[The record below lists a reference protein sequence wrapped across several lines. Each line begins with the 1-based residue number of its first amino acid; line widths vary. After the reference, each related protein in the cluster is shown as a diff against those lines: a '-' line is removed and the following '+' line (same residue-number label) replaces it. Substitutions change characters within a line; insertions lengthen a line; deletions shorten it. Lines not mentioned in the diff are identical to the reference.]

1 MEDLPANDPRVLQ
14 SSKAV
19 PVWFVPEQGRIQD
32 DLLAFFEMQQIG
44 CEINQLVLPVR
55 AGPGDSRMPPLT
67 TVVDHWIPWDETI
80 TEEMSIHWLI
90 PDATLFATM
99 CDHIADDA
107 VDLRPDG
114 TDPRDAEQVKLYI
127 HHLPVTDLTYVFSQ
141 LHQEDTTVDHIFM
154 NLRAETDAEPGTSS
168 GDRLDTESVT
178 SEALNIPLP
187 ENIDNLFGDDSI
199 VDFSFGGSVAGSA
212 GESVGLASH
221 DSYYDP
227 DIEEETEQTPVDLGS
242 LTALIDDKCLGVP
255 PTMAVKLPWEIGVFE
270 QIFDETEGLPP
281 VPIPRMAPVEVVVDA
296 PKPPSCFDPR
306 SKQGGGRGVYLR
318 VINFDLNISDAEL
331 DQKAWSTA
339 LEKWYASGRPAWP
352 RGYDL
357 DEAIDSHEVMGL
369 RKVFGNR
376 SANTVETLERAL
388 LDETIEVTDRYA
400 AGALLFCLYSRS
412 RLSDLKKVR
421 GFCKDITENH
431 GAIAGYLEFRTR
443 SHKTARLVS
452 KQGLA
457 MPLIAPVW
465 GLLSPPWGLTFLR
478 VAQMANID
486 FEHLA
491 DDPLL
496 PAPEACEEVSWQHRA
511 VTTTEA
517 GKWLRSL
524 LSRQLGEID
533 FTTIHSLKAT
543 PLSWCAKAGLSPHTR
558 LLLGHHTTDKQ
569 SADTYARDVLAAP
582 LREFE
587 SVLQQIRSGA
597 LIPDATRS
605 GMVGEA
611 TRMDPKDVYT
621 APVEEEENESISS
634 SSSESESSSDESV
647 DNLLLPDDPVAEKAQ
662 WDPDF
667 EMYQHA
673 KSKIVHLRAVGTQ
686 QPSFSCGVKMTPGFE
701 RVEAVNFLQ
710 FRKCKRCTTAKPVK
724 DVGAM
729 AAAFK
734 KRRLESE
741 SNQ

>member
-1 MEDLPANDPRVLQ
+1 
-14 SSKAV
+14 
-19 PVWFVPEQGRIQD
+19 
-32 DLLAFFEMQQIG
+32 
-44 CEINQLVLPVR
+44 
-55 AGPGDSRMPPLT
+55 
-67 TVVDHWIPWDETI
+67 
-80 TEEMSIHWLI
+80 
-90 PDATLFATM
+90 
-99 CDHIADDA
+99 
-107 VDLRPDG
+107 
-114 TDPRDAEQVKLYI
+114 
-127 HHLPVTDLTYVFSQ
+127 
-141 LHQEDTTVDHIFM
+141 M
-154 NLRAETDAEPGTSS
+154 NLRAETEAGPGTSS

-199 VDFSFGGSVAGSA
+199 LDLSVGKSVVGST
-212 GESVGLASH
+212 GESVDLASH

-227 DIEEETEQTPVDLGS
+227 DLEEESEQTPVDLGS
-242 LTALIDDKCLGVP
+242 LASLIDDKCLGVP

-270 QIFDETEGLPP
+270 QIFDDSEGLPS

-339 LEKWYASGRPAWP
+339 LEKWYVIFASGRPAWP

-376 SANTVETLERAL
+376 SANTVLRRGNCLIRFMKWFRESRFSLCPFPLTETDVEDYLEYLTKQKTGPSGLSGFLEALRFCEHVVGIPNVAAAISIKSKKLVELADLERPEKKQARVLTVTEVETLEKVL

-412 RLSDLKKVR
+412 RFSDLKKVR
-421 GFCKDITENH
+421 SFCRDITENH

-478 VAQMANID
+478 VAQLANIE

-496 PAPEACEEVSWQHRA
+496 PAPEACEEVSWQQRA

-524 LSRQLGEID
+524 LSRQLGEIE

-587 SVLQQIRSGA
+587 SVLQHIRSGA

-611 TRMDPKDVYT
+611 TRVDPKDVYA
-621 APVEEEENESISS
+621 APAEGEENESISS

-647 DNLLLPDDPVAEKAQ
+647 DKLVLPDDPVAEKAQ

-701 RVEAVNFLQ
+701 RVESVNFLQ

-734 KRRLESE
+734 KRRLEFE